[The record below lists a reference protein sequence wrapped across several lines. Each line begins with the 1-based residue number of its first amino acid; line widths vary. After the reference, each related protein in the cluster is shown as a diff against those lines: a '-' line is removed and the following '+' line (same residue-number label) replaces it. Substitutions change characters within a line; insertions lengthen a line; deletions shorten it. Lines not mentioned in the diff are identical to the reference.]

1 MKRTGLGA
9 RVAVACA
16 LILAAGIGC
25 SDDDDAGDAPDP
37 AQTGGGT
44 VSTNVAATTNKDGSI
59 SLITNLVFNPNP
71 VLVPALKL
79 PAPKLVGPA
88 NGVVWDLAPGALGAT
103 VKFEWQ
109 AVTGADSYQV
119 AVKPPG
125 AADFKT
131 TPAAASPGWG
141 QYPRGTNFWKVAA
154 VKNGAPQTWS
164 ETRSFIFR

>member
-16 LILAAGIGC
+16 LILAAGVGC

-71 VLVPALKL
+71 VLTPVLKL
-79 PAPKLVGPA
+79 PAPKLIAPA
-88 NGVVWDLAPGALGAT
+88 NGAEWDIGPGASGAT
-103 VKFEWQ
+103 INFEWA
-109 AVTGADSYQV
+109 AVSGADSYSL
-119 AVKPPG
+119 AVKSPG
-125 AADFKT
+125 ASDFKT
-131 TPAAASPGWG
+131 TSVDAPPTFAT
-141 QYPRGTNFWKVAA
+141 YPRGTNFWKVAA

-164 ETRSFIFR
+164 EIRSFIFR